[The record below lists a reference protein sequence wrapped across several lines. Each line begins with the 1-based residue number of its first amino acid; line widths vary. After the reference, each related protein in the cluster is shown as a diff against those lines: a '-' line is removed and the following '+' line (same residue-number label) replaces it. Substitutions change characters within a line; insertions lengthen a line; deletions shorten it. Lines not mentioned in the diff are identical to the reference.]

1 MKTLAALAAMTAL
14 VACTSD
20 NDFTEPVSDV
30 KTYQVNIHASFG
42 GTTRANDPTPAP
54 PLEWE
59 GAGTTRAVT
68 FDGTTSSSTFRDGE
82 RVYVYNATSG
92 KVMLNADGT
101 AAGCLT
107 PTNISA
113 DGKSCDL
120 TGTLTG
126 SDIAATDQLLLM
138 YNLND
143 VKAGNDNDKL
153 RQYSNFNYNW
163 QDGTA
168 TGVTDGATATMTGW
182 SIDGGVLTTT
192 GTAQFQNVQSMFRF
206 SFKDNDTGDELSVK
220 QVQITSQ
227 NDALVRYYYPMRDE
241 ASRYSKYGVGMYND
255 QALSGYIYMALCI
268 DESASAAD
276 VLTFEVKDGGG
287 NKYEGTKAAPAAGF
301 RNGKYYY
308 SSTPIA
314 LTLKE
319 RRTLPTIT
327 WTTPSTA
334 PETIGEE
341 MIEVEDNDA
350 DFTLSGTS
358 EGVCFLLKRSGTVRL
373 NGLTA
378 SYSGDMAEFIS
389 DNFDLT
395 LDISGANTVA
405 CKNLVYSILACDN
418 LKLQGYGTLTV
429 TANDPTYCGI
439 RGNVNYAPANSW
451 QAETNANATT
461 TELDVSEQLAATGY
475 KVVRSARTDNAD
487 GTYTWT
493 YTVYPATLDLATV
506 AADVTIYDGMTLS
519 GTIATGLKVSIADG
533 ATVTFSGLDMKAPNN
548 TTSSPYTGID
558 CLGDATI
565 NLVGTNSVKVKN
577 CVDAAIFVPAGSTLT
592 IGGTGS
598 LYAEGRSGAGIG
610 GEDESDCGNIVI
622 NSGTITALGNGGAG
636 IGSRSHKSCG
646 DITINGGIVTA
657 TGGDNSA
664 GIGSGGGYGD
674 GSSCGN
680 ITINGGTVT
689 ATGGNDA
696 AGIGSG
702 DNGSFNSITIG
713 SGITSVTAT
722 AGAWNGYGYGNSPKP
737 IGYGNYDQSNPGTI
751 TISGDDLAGEKIKNG
766 DVNDVDVFGE
776 NGSDIQVTISTQNY
790 TNDTWTLT
798 PMQYNDPNDD

>member
-1 MKTLAALAAMTAL
+1 MAALAALTAMT
-14 VACTSD
+14 ACTSE

-42 GTTRANDPTPAP
+42 GTTRANNPTPAP

-59 GAGTTRAVT
+59 GSTGTTRAVS
-68 FDGTTSSSTFRDGE
+68 FEGTASSSTFQASE
-82 RVYVYNATSG
+82 QVYVYNATRRQ
-92 KVMLNADGT
+92 VMLNAEGT
-101 AAGCLT
+101 AAGYLT

-126 SDIAATDQLLLM
+126 SAITATDQLLLM

-153 RQYSNFNYNW
+153 RQYSDFKYNR

-206 SFKDNDTGDELSVK
+206 SFKDNDTGDALSVK
-220 QVQITSQ
+220 QVYITSQ
-227 NDALVRYYYPMRDE
+227 NNALVRWYYPMKDE
-241 ASRYSKYGVGMYND
+241 ASRYSKYGVGMYNGE
-255 QALSGYIYMALCI
+255 AVSGYIYMALCI
-268 DESASAAD
+268 DEAASAAD
-276 VLTFEVKDGGG
+276 VLTFEVKDGNG

-308 SSTPIA
+308 SSAPIA

-327 WTTPSTA
+327 WTTPASA

-341 MIEVEDNDA
+341 TIEVEDNDA

-358 EGVCFLLKRSGTVRL
+358 EGVCFYLYNNGTVRL

-378 SYSGDMAEFIS
+378 SYGADNCEFI
-389 DNFDLT
+389 DGNYNIT

-405 CKNLVYSILACDN
+405 CKNYNYSILASDN

-429 TANDPTYCGI
+429 TANDASGCGI
-439 RGNVNYAPANSW
+439 RGNDNYAPA
-451 QAETNANATT
+451 TNANATT

-493 YTVYPATLDLATV
+493 YTVSPSLAMPLTMQALTAGTIVVNRPKEGMQYRLNGGDKTPMTETTTIEVAKGDKVQFYGNGKILETYIAGGSATVKVYGNIMSLLDEEGFASATTLTSDLAFAVLFANNDKLTDASGLLLPATTLTQHC
-506 AADVTIYDGMTLS
+506 YDGMFGYCTNLTAAPALPAKTLATGCYKQMFKGCTSLTAAPALPAETLANYCYDHMFQDCTSLTTAPELPATTLVKYCYQEMFKDCSSLNAVTCLATNKSATGCTYQWLS
-519 GTIATGLKVSIADG
+519 GVAATGTFTKAKGVSWSEG
-533 ATVTFSGLDMKAPNN
+533 VSYVPSGWTV
-548 TTSSPYTGID
+548 
-558 CLGDATI
+558 
-565 NLVGTNSVKVKN
+565 
-577 CVDAAIFVPAGSTLT
+577 VDA
-592 IGGTGS
+592 
-598 LYAEGRSGAGIG
+598 
-610 GEDESDCGNIVI
+610 
-622 NSGTITALGNGGAG
+622 
-636 IGSRSHKSCG
+636 
-646 DITINGGIVTA
+646 
-657 TGGDNSA
+657 
-664 GIGSGGGYGD
+664 
-674 GSSCGN
+674 
-680 ITINGGTVT
+680 
-689 ATGGNDA
+689 
-696 AGIGSG
+696 
-702 DNGSFNSITIG
+702 
-713 SGITSVTAT
+713 
-722 AGAWNGYGYGNSPKP
+722 
-737 IGYGNYDQSNPGTI
+737 Q
-751 TISGDDLAGEKIKNG
+751 
-766 DVNDVDVFGE
+766 
-776 NGSDIQVTISTQNY
+776 
-790 TNDTWTLT
+790 
-798 PMQYNDPNDD
+798 

>member
-1 MKTLAALAAMTAL
+1 MNKTMKTLAALAAMTAL
-14 VACTSD
+14 TACTSE

-42 GTTRANDPTPAP
+42 GTTRANNPTPAP

-59 GAGTTRAVT
+59 GSTGTTRAVT
-68 FDGTTSSSTFRDGE
+68 FDGTASSSTFASTE
-82 RVYVYNATSG
+82 KVYVYNATSG
-92 KVMLNADGT
+92 KVMINDDGT
-101 AAGCLT
+101 AAGYLT

-126 SDIAATDQLLLM
+126 SAIAATDQLLLM

-143 VKAGNDNDKL
+143 VYPGNVSDKL
-153 RQYSNFNYNW
+153 RQYSDFDYNW

-182 SIDGGVLTTT
+182 SISGGVLTTT

-206 SFKDNDTGDELSVK
+206 SFKDNDTGDDLSVK

-227 NDALVRYYYPMRDE
+227 NNALVRWYYPMVDE

-255 QALSGYIYMALCI
+255 QAVSGYIYMALCI
-268 DESASAAD
+268 DEAASAAD
-276 VLTFEVKDGGG
+276 VLTFEVKDAGG

-327 WTTPSTA
+327 WTTPASA

-358 EGVCFLLKRSGTVRL
+358 EGVCFALYRNGTVRL

-378 SYSGDMAEFIS
+378 SYGS
-389 DNFDLT
+389 DNDCFIQGNYDLT
-395 LDISGANTVA
+395 LDISGANSIA
-405 CKNLVYSILACDN
+405 CKNREYSILACDN

-429 TANDPTYCGI
+429 TANDASGCGI
-439 RGNVNYAPANSW
+439 RGNANYAPA
-451 QAETNANATT
+451 TNANATT
-461 TELDVSEQLAATGY
+461 TELDVSAQLAATGY

-519 GTIATGLKVSIADG
+519 GTLATGLKVSIADG

-548 TTSSPYTGID
+548 TTSDPYTGID

-565 NLVGTNSVKVKN
+565 NLVGTNSVKVAN
-577 CVDAAIFVPAGSTLT
+577 RDDAAIFVPAGSTLN
-592 IGGTGS
+592 IEGTGS
-598 LYAEGRSGAGIG
+598 LYAEGNSGAGIG
-610 GEDESDCGNIVI
+610 GDEGRNCGNIVI
-622 NSGTITALGNGGAG
+622 NGGTITALGGWYSAG
-636 IGSRSHKSCG
+636 IGSRECGSCG
-646 DITINGGIVTA
+646 D
-657 TGGDNSA
+657 
-664 GIGSGGGYGD
+664 
-674 GSSCGN
+674 

-689 ATGGNDA
+689 ATGSYNA
-696 AGIGSG
+696 AGIGCG
-702 DNGSFNSITIG
+702 DRGSCGNITIG
-713 SGITSVTAT
+713 SGITRVTAMQGKRIDGS
-722 AGAWNGYGYGNSPKP
+722 ADP
-737 IGYGNYDQSNPGTI
+737 IGRGYLGAGLGTVTFGSEEVCVNGNWYPGQPQV
-751 TISGDDLAGEKIKNG
+751 GYYDDLTLSITEVNLG
-766 DVNDVDVFGE
+766 DSE
-776 NGSDIQVTISTQNY
+776 NP
-790 TNDTWTLT
+790 DTRTVWTLT
-798 PMQYNDPNDD
+798 GPCP

>member
-1 MKTLAALAAMTAL
+1 MNKTMKTLAALAALTAL
-14 VACTSD
+14 VACTGD
-20 NDFTEPVSDV
+20 NDFTEPVADV
-30 KTYQVNIHASFG
+30 KTYQVSIPASLG
-42 GTTRANDPTPAP
+42 GDAQ
-54 PLEWE
+54 
-59 GAGTTRAVT
+59 TRAVT
-68 FDGTTSSSTFRDGE
+68 FDGTASSSTFASTE
-82 RVYVYNATSG
+82 KVYVYNATSG
-92 KVMLNADGT
+92 KVMLNDDGT

-126 SDIAATDQLLLM
+126 TIDATDQLLLM

-143 VKAGNDNDKL
+143 VYDGNDNDKL
-153 RQYSNFNYNW
+153 RQYSDFRYTG

-206 SFKDNDTGDELSVK
+206 SFKDNDTGDDLSVK

-227 NDALVRYYYPMRDE
+227 NNALVRYYYPMKDE

-255 QALSGYIYMALCI
+255 QAVSGYIYMALCI
-268 DESASAAD
+268 DEAASAAD
-276 VLTFEVKDGGG
+276 VLTFEVKDAGG

-308 SSTPIA
+308 SSAPIA

-327 WTTPSTA
+327 WTTPASA

-358 EGVCFLLKRSGTVRL
+358 EGVCFYLYNNGTVRL

-378 SYSGDMAEFIS
+378 SYGADNFEFIEG
-389 DNFDLT
+389 NYNIT
-395 LDISGANTVA
+395 LDISGANSIATRNYA
-405 CKNLVYSILACDN
+405 LCILACGN

-429 TANDPTYCGI
+429 TANDASHCGL
-439 RGNVNYAPANSW
+439 RGSANYAPA
-451 QAETNANATT
+451 TNANATT
-461 TELDVSEQLAATGY
+461 TELDVSTQLAATGY

-519 GTIATGLKVSIADG
+519 GTLATGLKVSIADG

-548 TTSSPYTGID
+548 TTSAPYTGID

-592 IGGTGS
+592 IEGTGS

-610 GEDESDCGNIVI
+610 GEEGRDCGNIVI

-657 TGGDNSA
+657 NGGSNSA

-674 GSSCGN
+674 GSSCGD
-680 ITINGGTVT
+680 ITITGGTVT
-689 ATGGNDA
+689 ATGGNNA

-702 DNGSFNSITIG
+702 EYGSFNSITIG
-713 SGITSVTAT
+713 IGITSVTAT
-722 AGAWNGYGYGNSPKP
+722 AGAWNGYGNSPKP
-737 IGYGNYDQSNPGTI
+737 IGYGYNDNSNPGTI